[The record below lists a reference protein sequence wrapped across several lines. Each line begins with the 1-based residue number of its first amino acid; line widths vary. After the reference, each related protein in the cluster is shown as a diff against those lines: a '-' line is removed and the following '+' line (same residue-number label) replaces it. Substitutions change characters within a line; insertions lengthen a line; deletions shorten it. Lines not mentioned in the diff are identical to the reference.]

1 MSVANEVFTE
11 SASADTLIGEQVRF
25 WLFRRGLNQADLA
38 AGLGLSIPTT
48 SRKLAGKTAWSVT
61 DLARAAAILNVDITD
76 LFRPEVIANE
86 QKKMA
91 STLTGSKPQ
100 VEPPVRLE
108 LTTYALQE
116 RCSTN

>member
-1 MSVANEVFTE
+1 MSIANEVFTE

-91 STLTGSKPQ
+91 SHSEEFETISSVAGAGF
-100 VEPPVRLE
+100 EP
-108 LTTYALQE
+108 TTSGL
-116 RCSTN
+116 